1 MADGLDKALRE
12 MLLPKPSEGAAEVL
26 EDAEDEAAAELS
38 EA

>member
-1 MADGLDKALRE
+1 MAEGLDKALRE
-12 MLLPKPSEGAAEVL
+12 MLLPKPSDVAEVA